1 LKFDAETDVV
11 WVIDS
16 AVSQVSRGAL
26 SEPQLKGVINGLNHL
41 YEDAFSLVDEWVER
55 YGGRYSIELDD
66 LGYYVSGWEGR

>member
-1 LKFDAETDVV
+1 
-11 WVIDS
+11 
-16 AVSQVSRGAL
+16 AL